1 MNKKEIDSYREGV
14 QSRLEELAVLNA
26 KHSQDIIYVK
36 ESLDE
41 VKVMLKEQN
50 GRVRNLESSVSGI
63 KAIGA
68 MIAATFSGLF
78 GYFFTKGS

>member
-1 MNKKEIDSYREGV
+1 M
-14 QSRLEELAVLNA
+14 LNA

-41 VKVMLKEQN
+41 VKGMLKEQN

-78 GYFFTKGS
+78 GYFFTKGSLNGL

>member
-1 MNKKEIDSYREGV
+1 MNKKEVDSYREGV

-41 VKVMLKEQN
+41 VKGMLKEQN

>member
-1 MNKKEIDSYREGV
+1 MNKKEVDSYRESV

-41 VKVMLKEQN
+41 VKGMLKEQN